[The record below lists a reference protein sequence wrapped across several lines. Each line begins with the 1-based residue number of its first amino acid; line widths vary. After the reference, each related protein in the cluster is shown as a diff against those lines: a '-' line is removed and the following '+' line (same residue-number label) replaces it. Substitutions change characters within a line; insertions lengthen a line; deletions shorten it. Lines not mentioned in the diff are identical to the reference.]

1 MVHVVLNSETLLL
14 YEVWFNSFYCTNG
27 VLVKKRG
34 ERGEGEYGGKNI
46 GSVKSVVLLI
56 LVI

>member
-1 MVHVVLNSETLLL
+1 MSYGLIVSIAQMVCISQ
-14 YEVWFNSFYCTNG
+14 
-27 VLVKKRG
+27 KRG

-46 GSVKSVVLLI
+46 GSVKSVVLLV